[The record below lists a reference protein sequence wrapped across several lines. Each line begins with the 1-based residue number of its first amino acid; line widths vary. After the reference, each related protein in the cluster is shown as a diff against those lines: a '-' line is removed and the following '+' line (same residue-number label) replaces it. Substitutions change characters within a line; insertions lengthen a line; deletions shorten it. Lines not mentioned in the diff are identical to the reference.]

1 MSLVKSIRI
10 RRCVALLL
18 AGAAAV
24 ISLLANQP
32 AEAGFPGTDGKIAF
46 VSDRDSPL
54 PVINDDVYVTD
65 ETGAPPIR
73 LTSDPA
79 LDRQPAVSPNGKEIA
94 FFSTRPHGDPLNPQR
109 DSEIYVMDA
118 TDDDG
123 DGQGD
128 DLRRLTDNAASDSAP
143 AWSPDGKKIAFSSNR
158 DGNNEIYVMDA
169 DGSEQTNLTN
179 HPAVDQLAVFSPDG
193 TKIAFTRTLPGN
205 NFELFVMNGDGTEQT
220 NLTNSPTPEAWP
232 EYSPD
237 GSRLAFG
244 STRPGIDAAHSTDV
258 DIWVMELDDATGRPT
273 GVVTNLT
280 DAMVTNERWPAWSPD
295 GAKIAFWS
303 GIGNG
308 LGPDAETWTIPAAG
322 GTPVN
327 LTNNQAGDIEPDWGP
342 ARAVKTD

>member
-1 MSLVKSIRI
+1 MRVRPY
-10 RRCVALLL
+10 ALLL
-18 AGAAAV
+18 AGAAAM
-24 ISLLANQP
+24 ILLLAAAGRP
-32 AEAGFPGTDGKIAF
+32 AEAGFPGANGPIAF

-54 PVINDDVYVTD
+54 PVINDDIYVTD
-65 ETGAPPIR
+65 ETGPTPIR

-109 DSEIYVMDA
+109 DREIYVMDA

-128 DLRRLTDNAASDSAP
+128 NLRRLTDNTASESAP

-179 HPAVDQLAVFSPDG
+179 HPAVDQLAAFSPDG

-205 NFELFVMNGDGTEQT
+205 NFELFVMDADGTGQT
-220 NLTNSPTPEAWP
+220 NLTNSPTSDAWP

-244 STRPGIDAAHSTDV
+244 SIRPGFDDPHSTDI
-258 DIWVMELDDATGRPT
+258 DIWVMELDDLTGMPT
-273 GVVTNLT
+273 GALTNLT

-295 GAKIAFWS
+295 GAKVAFWS
-303 GIGNG
+303 GSGDG
-308 LGPDAETWTIPAAG
+308 LRQDAEIWTVPAAG

-342 ARAVKTD
+342 ARAVKPD